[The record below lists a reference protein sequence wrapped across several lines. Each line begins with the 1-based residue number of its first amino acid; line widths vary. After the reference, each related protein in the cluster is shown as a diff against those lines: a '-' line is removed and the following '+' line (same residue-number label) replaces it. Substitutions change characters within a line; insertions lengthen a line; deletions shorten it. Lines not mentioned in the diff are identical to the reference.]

1 MISQFSTRPYDP
13 QPPKPYD
20 PPCKTMVNGTS
31 CKRGLAA
38 VAALP
43 DELFQWEILVRL
55 PAKELLRCRLVC
67 RSWCRLASDARH
79 RRQPSLPLVFFRTK
93 GNEYTAHAAVDALDI
108 RRTPAA
114 RRPVLDYNYSRRNFT
129 LHASCDGLILISYS
143 NHRFYLCNPA
153 TRQWCTLPDL
163 TGGNVVALYP
173 HHPSGEYRI
182 LYWRRPNNSDDNVVY
197 YYVLT
202 VGKKERCIGLPVASS
217 SIKKDRS
224 CWHLHACHHPP
235 VLLHDC
241 LHWYTVNAFDG
252 EIIIFDTL
260 AESFRWIQC
269 PTACSSAQ
277 LLQMDGTLGIGQ
289 IDVGTMTVKAWV
301 LQDYKVEVWSSKYST
316 QLPES
321 QMRSYQMLRYDNYVE
336 CLYGKVVSE
345 NGDMLLISR
354 NRWSQT
360 LFHCDSKGELIDKFV
375 WSYIDPKVLGLC
387 FKQSL
392 VRHVFFERKDG
403 KCVRLPRFL
412 QGL

>member
-20 PPCKTMVNGTS
+20 SPCKTMVNGTP
-31 CKRGLAA
+31 CKRGFAA

-55 PAKELLRCRLVC
+55 PAKELLRCRAVC
-67 RSWCRLASDARH
+67 RSWCRLAS
-79 RRQPSLPLVFFRTK
+79 
-93 GNEYTAHAAVDALDI
+93 AA
-108 RRTPAA
+108 
-114 RRPVLDYNYSRRNFT
+114 SRR
-129 LHASCDGLILISYS
+129 SLILISCS

-153 TRQWCTLPDL
+153 TRQWCALPDL
-163 TGGNVVALYP
+163 TGGNVAALYP
-173 HHPSGEYRI
+173 HHSSCEYRI
-182 LYWRRPNNSDDNVVY
+182 LYWKHPNNSDDNVVY

-217 SIKKDRS
+217 SINKKDRS
-224 CWHLHACHHPP
+224 RWHLHACHHPP

-252 EIIIFDTL
+252 AIVIFDTL
-260 AESFRWIQC
+260 AESFR
-269 PTACSSAQ
+269 
-277 LLQMDGTLGIGQ
+277 
-289 IDVGTMTVKAWV
+289 
-301 LQDYKVEVWSSKYST
+301 
-316 QLPES
+316 
-321 QMRSYQMLRYDNYVE
+321 MLRYDNYVE

-354 NRWSQT
+354 NCWSQS
-360 LFHCDSKGELIDKFV
+360 LFHCDSKGELIEIFV

-403 KCVRLPRFL
+403 KRVRLPRFL
-412 QGL
+412 QGRLPISWLSLSSLLIYPFHV

>member
-1 MISQFSTRPYDP
+1 
-13 QPPKPYD
+13 
-20 PPCKTMVNGTS
+20 MVNGTS

-43 DELFQWEILVRL
+43 DELFQWEILARL

-67 RSWCRLASDARH
+67 RSWCRLASDAHH

-114 RRPVLDYNYSRRNFT
+114 RRPVLAYVDYNYSRRNFT

-153 TRQWCTLPDL
+153 TRQWCALPDL
-163 TGGNVVALYP
+163 TGGNVAALYP

-182 LYWRRPNNSDDNVVY
+182 LYWKRPNNSDDNVVY

-202 VGKKERCIGLPVASS
+202 VGKKERCVGLPVASS

-260 AESFRWIQC
+260 AESFRWIQS

-301 LQDYKVEVWSSKYST
+301 LQDYKVEVWSSKCT
-316 QLPES
+316 TELPEE
-321 QMRSYQMLRYDNYVE
+321 YVVH
-336 CLYGKVVSE
+336 GKVLSE
-345 NGDMLLISR
+345 NGDVLVN
-354 NRWSQT
+354 NRC
-360 LFHCDSKGELIDKFV
+360 FYNSKGELLEKLPWQSVRPRI
-375 WSYIDPKVLGLC
+375 LGLYH
-387 FKQSL
+387 KESL
-392 VRHVFFERKDG
+392 VRHVFFRRKENG
-403 KCVRLPRFL
+403 SRVRLPRFFRGL
-412 QGL
+412 QGNIN